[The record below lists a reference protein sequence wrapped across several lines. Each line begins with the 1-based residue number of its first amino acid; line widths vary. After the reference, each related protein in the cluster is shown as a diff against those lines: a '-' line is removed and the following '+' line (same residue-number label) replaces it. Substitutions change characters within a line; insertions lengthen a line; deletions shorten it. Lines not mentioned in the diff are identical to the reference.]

1 MSTVTARTNELS
13 GRGWRAGPA
22 RRARTAAVIAGA
34 CGEVGDLHA
43 FVPFPRSSLSAVKTH
58 FAYVFSLSLSH
69 THTDTTLREKLRRQQ
84 VVFECSVDALVRCA
98 LALER
103 GHVGWARARLH
114 AWCDRCDADAT
125 ARSGE
130 GHDQFSVATDVA
142 VLGTCDIAVA
152 QLLLDEHLRG
162 GVEDDGRGA
171 TDSAFAHGGATE
183 SLLPKW
189 GRWRHAV
196 VTLVESA
203 MEEDTWCAAEAALL
217 AEDVGGARRRGFAV
231 LTPASALRRIE
242 ACDAELTRGLAK
254 GELTIL
260 SSSSSSSC
268 TKERGYKKIRN

>member
-1 MSTVTARTNELS
+1 M
-13 GRGWRAGPA
+13 
-22 RRARTAAVIAGA
+22 
-34 CGEVGDLHA
+34 
-43 FVPFPRSSLSAVKTH
+43 
-58 FAYVFSLSLSH
+58 
-69 THTDTTLREKLRRQQ
+69 
-84 VVFECSVDALVRCA
+84 
-98 LALER
+98 
-103 GHVGWARARLH
+103 
-114 AWCDRCDADAT
+114 
-125 ARSGE
+125 
-130 GHDQFSVATDVA
+130 
-142 VLGTCDIAVA
+142 LGTCDIAVA

-162 GVEDDGRGA
+162 GAEDGGRGA
-171 TDSAFAHGGATE
+171 TDPAFAHGGATE

-268 TKERGYKKIRN
+268 TNERVTKRFATNVHSNTIFMKYDSLSPVAQWMAHLMEPLRGHVCCCGVRVEPLHFRAYFSARAFGAALRLKRRWRSRDLPLR

>member
-1 MSTVTARTNELS
+1 
-13 GRGWRAGPA
+13 
-22 RRARTAAVIAGA
+22 
-34 CGEVGDLHA
+34 
-43 FVPFPRSSLSAVKTH
+43 
-58 FAYVFSLSLSH
+58 
-69 THTDTTLREKLRRQQ
+69 
-84 VVFECSVDALVRCA
+84 
-98 LALER
+98 
-103 GHVGWARARLH
+103 LH

-162 GVEDDGRGA
+162 GAENGGRGA
-171 TDSAFAHGGATE
+171 TDPAFAHGGATE

-217 AEDVGGARRRGFAV
+217 AEDVGGAQRRGFAV

-254 GELTIL
+254 GERAIL
-260 SSSSSSSC
+260 SSSLLLLLLQ
-268 TKERGYKKIRN
+268 KRGFQNDSQLTFSIFMKYDSLSPVAQWMAHLMEPLRGHACCCGVRVEPLHFRAYFSARAFGAALRLKRRWRSRDLPLR